1 MANFVDYS
9 CSSDSSG
16 ESDYS
21 GKSQCLDFSYA
32 QINSDTLGHNLEAI
46 ACESGPHLR
55 RADYYES
62 MNLQHNRLITL
73 PDSVA
78 FFTNIKILNLS
89 GNSLT
94 FIPDSILMLKNLTSL
109 IAKNNRLED
118 EGIPKNF
125 GICKTL
131 REVNFSGNCLTRFP
145 DQLLELDGLKFLY
158 VGGNQISLVP
168 STIGRLQR

>member
-1 MANFVDYS
+1 
-9 CSSDSSG
+9 
-16 ESDYS
+16 
-21 GKSQCLDFSYA
+21 
-32 QINSDTLGHNLEAI
+32 
-46 ACESGPHLR
+46 
-55 RADYYES
+55 
-62 MNLQHNRLITL
+62 
-73 PDSVA
+73 
-78 FFTNIKILNLS
+78 
-89 GNSLT
+89 
-94 FIPDSILMLKNLTSL
+94 MLKNLTSL